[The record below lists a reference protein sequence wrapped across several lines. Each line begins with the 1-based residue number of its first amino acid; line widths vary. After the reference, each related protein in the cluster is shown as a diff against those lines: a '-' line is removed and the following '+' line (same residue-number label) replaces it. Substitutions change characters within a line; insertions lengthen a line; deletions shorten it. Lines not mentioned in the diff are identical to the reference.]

1 MLNKIIIY
9 CCYLFQIC
17 TICLYSLSTTLFA
30 MIQTSTSFIGI
41 IIGTYVRSEMVLRL
55 SVGLLED
62 YKSKY
67 KMIMLIPALS
77 SGCVSLFRI
86 IFNNGIGFLI
96 EKTCQVNELFTSR
109 LCFMLI
115 YFYRLFALLL
125 QEFLLAIVNS
135 VNK

>member
-62 YKSKY
+62 YKNKH

-96 EKTCQVNELFTSR
+96 ENLFSGLAR
-109 LCFMLI
+109 AMSFFQAGYALCLFIFSI
-115 YFYRLFALLL
+115 YLLYYCKS
-125 QEFLLAIVNS
+125 FFNLL
-135 VNK
+135 